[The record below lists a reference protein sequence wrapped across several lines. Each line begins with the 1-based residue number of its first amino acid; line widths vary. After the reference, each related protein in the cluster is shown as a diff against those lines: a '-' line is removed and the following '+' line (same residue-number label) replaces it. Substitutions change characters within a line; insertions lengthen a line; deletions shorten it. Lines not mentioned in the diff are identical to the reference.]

1 MLYRGIELILMP
13 AFNMEVFLQA
23 IQEHKITFV
32 YVAPPVI
39 VRLAREEIVNK
50 YDLSSVRMITS
61 GATPLTKELV
71 DACS

>member
-1 MLYRGIELILMP
+1 MP